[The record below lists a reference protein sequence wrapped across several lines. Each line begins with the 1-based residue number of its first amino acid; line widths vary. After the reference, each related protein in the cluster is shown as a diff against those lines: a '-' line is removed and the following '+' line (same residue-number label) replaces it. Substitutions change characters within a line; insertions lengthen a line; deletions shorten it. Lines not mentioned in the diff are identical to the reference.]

1 MATLEERMSATKSRI
16 KDVLERTFPDAM
28 DFGDGSFTISQ
39 GSTNVIVVVRPYTE
53 HDTMVEITSHVVT
66 DASITPELTK
76 WLLRKNVELHFGGF
90 GLLFDDTIV
99 FSYSLPG
106 SSIDAAALEAAITAV
121 AVIADHYD
129 DEIVAMAGGKRA
141 IDE

>member
-106 SSIDAAALEAAITAV
+106 SSIDASALEAAITAV

>member
-1 MATLEERMSATKSRI
+1 MVTLEERMSATKSRI

-66 DASITPELTK
+66 DATITPELTK

-106 SSIDAAALEAAITAV
+106 SSIDASALEAAITAV

>member
-1 MATLEERMSATKSRI
+1 MSATKSRI

-66 DASITPELTK
+66 DATITPELTK

-106 SSIDAAALEAAITAV
+106 SSIDASALEAAITAV

>member
-106 SSIDAAALEAAITAV
+106 SSIDASALEAAITAV

-141 IDE
+141 IDA